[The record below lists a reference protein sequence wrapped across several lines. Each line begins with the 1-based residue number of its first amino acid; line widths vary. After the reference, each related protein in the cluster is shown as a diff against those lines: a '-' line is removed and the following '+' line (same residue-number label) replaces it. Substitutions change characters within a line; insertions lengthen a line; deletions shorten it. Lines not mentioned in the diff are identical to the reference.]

1 MTLPFVQ
8 CPRITSW
15 TKKASLKMQFDEKNG
30 LEISSKNS
38 IFCGSVLVLFK
49 VYYLQ
54 PMWSGTEGNYA
65 LV

>member
-15 TKKASLKMQFDEKNG
+15 TKKASLKMHFEKNG

-38 IFCGSVLVLFK
+38 IFFVAQYSYFK

-54 PMWSGTEGNYA
+54 PMWSGPEGNYA